1 MVSVLRL
8 SRVEPRVRVV
18 LVGGHEVARLGLH
31 SLLETSCWFK
41 VVADVGTVAEA
52 VLAADVHR
60 PALLVVAGAPP
71 DHADIDDWQEL
82 RARVTEAR
90 IVILGEHIEV
100 APAMATRVGAIGCL
114 SRQLGAQ
121 RLCRALR
128 ELAAQGPSVTGHA
141 PPLFQ
146 PREDGPARDV
156 LTLTAQERRVLH
168 LVARGKTNKEIGIA
182 LGLSAKTVKNYL
194 SNAFDKLNVS
204 RRAQAAV
211 LFARRYVGS
220 GSRTQRSV

>member
-1 MVSVLRL
+1 MVSVLKARKG
-8 SRVEPRVRVV
+8 VRIV
-18 LVGGHEVARLGLH
+18 LVGGHEVVRLGLRA
-31 SLLETSCWFK
+31 LLETSRWFE

-52 VLAADVHR
+52 VLAANVHR
-60 PALLVVAGAPP
+60 PALLVVAGTLPNG
-71 DHADIDDWQEL
+71 ADIGDWQEL

-90 IVILGEHIEV
+90 IVILGEPIEV

-128 ELAAQGPSVTGHA
+128 ELAAGGPSATRHA
-141 PPLFQ
+141 PSPSP
-146 PREDGPARDV
+146 PREDDPARDV
-156 LTLTAQERRVLH
+156 LMLTPQERRVLH
-168 LVARGKTNKEIGIA
+168 LVARGKTNKEIGSA

-211 LFARRYVGS
+211 LFAKRYVGN
-220 GSRTQRSV
+220 GSRTRGSV